1 VAFCRTKD
9 RQEAP
14 AWEAA
19 LTLQVRGIL
28 GPSHSSNRKAFLSM
42 AYPRRGSA
50 CHCSISSR
58 ATASLGPALLE
69 PASTGAPSYGLGS
82 MRARGGCPGERE
94 MPRPARHGAP
104 RTCGAM
110 GAGQRAAQPCTH
122 GLLPCAPW
130 QSRGSPSL
138 TWRDTWLQS
147 RDRHGG
153 IRLGPV
159 CRGSCGFTRKGLAHA
174 GCALSRSNGA

>member
-9 RQEAP
+9 CQEAP

-82 MRARGGCPGERE
+82 MRARGAW
-94 MPRPARHGAP
+94 PRLEGDAP
-104 RTCGAM
+104 
-110 GAGQRAAQPCTH
+110 
-122 GLLPCAPW
+122 GLLATEHPGLAAPW
-130 QSRGSPSL
+130 EQASVLHSRVHMVCCRVRPGS
-138 TWRDTWLQS
+138 
-147 RDRHGG
+147 H
-153 IRLGPV
+153 V
-159 CRGSCGFTRKGLAHA
+159 AH
-174 GCALSRSNGA
+174 RR